1 MIAYDNSMY
10 CTIPPVIIE
19 PVENPNED
27 LDWKIMM
34 KIDEENYFANG
45 FIDLEAERNREL
57 IKWEELKKPVMP
69 LKVIIMG
76 Y

>member
-34 KIDEENYFANG
+34 KIDEENYFANS

-57 IKWEELKKPVMP
+57 IKWEELKKPEMP
-69 LKVIIMG
+69 LKAIIME